1 MNRKNFLY
9 VSGTAMAALFFRH
22 ALQAANSTSA
32 LLPLPGKVL
41 ITTDDGIHA
50 LLPAGPGKWTYRD
63 AVIQLHTENDTLQ
76 VTALSPNMALH
87 NVQLQWNTGLSP
99 NTTCLGDHWER
110 TYGDVYFQPPAF
122 ARKMPWYFVQHNG
135 RQAVC
140 YGVKTGCATLCYW
153 QADHTKMQ
161 LTMDTRNGG
170 NGVQLGERTLQMAA
184 LIATKTTG
192 NENIFATAARFCKMM
207 CRHPLNPLQPV
218 YGINDWYITYGNN
231 SAAIILNHT
240 ARMAELAGNS
250 DNKPFSVVDS
260 GWAAYSPLLPN
271 DCCWQDDYSRA
282 NDHFKDMALL
292 AGNIKKLGMRPGL
305 WTRPLC
311 ASYKDPANLLLH
323 PQKNKDVKK
332 PVLDPS
338 IPENLARIASNISL
352 YKQWG
357 YHLVKHD
364 FTTYDI
370 LGKWGNQ
377 MNDDLTSAGWSFY
390 DKTKTTAEIIL
401 QLYTTIRHAAT
412 DMYLLGC
419 NTMSHLSAGIFEINR
434 IGDDTSGKEW
444 NRTRTMGVNT
454 LGFRMPQHHHFY
466 AADGDCV
473 GLTTAVP
480 WAKNKQWMQ
489 LLAESSTPLFISA
502 QDAATGAEQK
512 AFIKQSFA
520 QAAKP
525 QPVAEPLDWL
535 HNQFPTKWRLN
546 GKEVNFDWE
555 ES

>member
-9 VSGTAMAALFFRH
+9 VSGTAMAAVFFRN
-22 ALQAANSTSA
+22 ALQAADSTHS
-32 LLPLPGKVL
+32 LLPLPDKVF
-41 ITTDDGIHA
+41 ITTDDGMHQ
-50 LLPAGPGKWTYRD
+50 LPSAGAGKWKYRD
-63 AVIQLHTENDTLQ
+63 ALIQLHSKNNAIK
-76 VTALSPNMALH
+76 VTAAPPNMALH

-99 NTTCLGDHWER
+99 NSTCLGDHWER

-135 RQAVC
+135 QQAVC
-140 YGVKTGCATLCYW
+140 YGVKTGCATICYW
-153 QADHTKMQ
+153 QANNTGLQ

-170 NGVQLGERTLQMAA
+170 NGVQLGERTLQMAE
-184 LIATKTTG
+184 LIATRTTG
-192 NENIFATAARFCKMM
+192 NENIFATASRFCKMM
-207 CRHPLNPLQPV
+207 CPHPLNPQQPV
-218 YGINDWYITYGNN
+218 YGINDWYVTYGNN

-240 ARMAELAGNS
+240 AGMAALASNN

-292 AGNIKKLGMRPGL
+292 AGNIKQLGMRPGL

-311 ASYKDPANLLLH
+311 ASYKDAPTLLLH
-323 PQKNKDVKK
+323 PQKNNDAKK

-338 IPENLARIASNISL
+338 IPDNLARIATNISL

-370 LGKWGNQ
+370 LGKWGNH
-377 MNDDLTSAGWSFY
+377 MNDDLTIPGWGFY
-390 DKTKTTAEIIL
+390 DKTKTTAEIML
-401 QLYTTIRHAAT
+401 QLYTTIRRAAK

-419 NTMSHLSAGIFEINR
+419 NTMSHLSAGLFEINR

-502 QDAATGAEQK
+502 QEAATGAEQK

-520 QAAKP
+520 QAAKS
-525 QPVAEPLDWL
+525 QPVGEPLDWL
-535 HNQFPTKWRLN
+535 YNQFPAKWRLN
-546 GKEVNFDWE
+546 GKEVNFDWGD
-555 ES
+555 